1 MARVKGGIR
10 AAKRKRNILARA
22 KGWRH
27 GRSTKIKQAHEGL
40 MKAGRYAFAHR
51 KDKKNDFRS
60 LWIMRLNAAV
70 RDPSNT
76 SGQGTIKSYSTF
88 IAALKKKNIEL
99 DRKVLAQFAALHP
112 EVFTRIAKK
121 VG

>member
-1 MARVKGGIR
+1 MAH
-10 AAKRKRNILARA
+10 KRRENILKRA
-22 KGWRH
+22 KGWRY

-60 LWIMRLNAAV
+60 LWIMRLNAAI
-70 RDPSNT
+70 RENG
-76 SGQGTIKSYSTF
+76 GQSYSTF
-88 IAALKKKNIEL
+88 IAKLKKGNIEL
-99 DRKVLAQFAALHP
+99 DRKVLAQFAAEQP